1 MKYLLPLI
9 GGIIVVGGVILG
21 IQFGFAFL
29 MTDSNTLVI
38 AQKKGSSQAETTR
51 VVEDIFEEH
60 NIQAPSLGV
69 NSLKF
74 QAPYSTQSS
83 ILDTLK
89 ENNIEVYVLTKDN
102 DKDTSASWRIYNKN
116 HLQYKI
122 QWTPSRTEKAL
133 GTVNLSTED
142 APSTIST
149 LSTISTVDTTRKHP
163 IAIVISGSKY
173 KSLRPLINL
182 SVPLNFALEPTSPFA
197 LRNAVE
203 AARNWHEILLDIR
216 FAEQFE
222 LTSIP
227 FTTALL
233 SDHGMPST
241 HLSIINTND
250 IRRVDASQLSEHT
263 GDISNRIWLV
273 NVADYSISEVADWI
287 QSLPNHIQLVRISHW
302 DIAPNH

>member
-9 GGIIVVGGVILG
+9 GGIIVVGGLILG
-21 IQFGFAFL
+21 IQLGFAFL

-60 NIQAPSLGV
+60 NIQAPSLGM

-102 DKDTSASWRIYNKN
+102 DKDTSSSWRIYNKN
-116 HLQYKI
+116 YLQYKI

-133 GTVNLSTED
+133 GTVNLSEED
-142 APSTIST
+142 APSTIS
-149 LSTISTVDTTRKHP
+149 TTRKHP

-182 SVPLNFALEPTSPFA
+182 TVPLNFALEPTSPFA

-222 LTSIP
+222 LSSIP

-233 SDHGMPST
+233 SDHGMPNT

-250 IRRVDASQLSEHT
+250 IQRVDASQLSEYT

-287 QSLPNHIQLVRISHW
+287 RSLPNHIQLVRISHW